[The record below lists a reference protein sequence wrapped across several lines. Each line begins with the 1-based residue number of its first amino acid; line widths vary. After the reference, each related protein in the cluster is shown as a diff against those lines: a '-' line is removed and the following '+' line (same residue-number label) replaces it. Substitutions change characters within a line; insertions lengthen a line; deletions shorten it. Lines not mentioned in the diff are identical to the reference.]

1 MSQFRTTLWTRL
13 HAAGAGDESALDAF
27 VRRYRPPLV
36 SFLSRRG
43 LSPSAAEDAAQDVF
57 LRLLRRDLLLQADAS
72 KGRFRS
78 YLLGIA
84 LRVLSEQRRRDRA
97 EKRGGGWDQV
107 PLESVA
113 PASREAEAEFE
124 ACWLQELMRRALA
137 AVESGSPSLHEMLT
151 YAAQG
156 LGPSEIAAQT
166 GRSPGAV
173 RVALHRARKRLADEL
188 KQEVARYC
196 SSEEE
201 FAAEMQAFSRF
212 LGES

>member
-43 LSPSAAEDAAQDVF
+43 LSPSAAEDATQDVF

-84 LRVLSEQRRRDRA
+84 LRVISEQRRRDQA
-97 EKRGGGWDQV
+97 EKRGGGWEQI
-107 PLESVA
+107 PLESIA
-113 PASREAEAEFE
+113 PPAVEAEFE
-124 ACWLQELMRRALA
+124 ACWLQDLMRRALV
-137 AVESGSPSLHEMLT
+137 AVETESPSLHQMLAF
-151 YAAQG
+151 AAQG
-156 LGPSEIAAQT
+156 LGPSEIAEQT
-166 GRSPGAV
+166 GRTPGAV

-201 FAAEMQAFSRF
+201 FAAEMQTFSRF
-212 LGES
+212 LGEG